1 MPRISQLP
9 LLRSS
14 SKEER
19 ALALAECAHP
29 PAIPPCSSVGPA
41 PARPLSLLERK
52 TSLPSFLSR
61 KSPPGQPRNTPAEQ
75 RKSPPVEQKLR
86 EGPPPLRPKSP
97 HHLEWVR
104 QLSLWQGAQA
114 QQGDAQTQAQ
124 QAEVPRNGQVKAGH
138 GKVRGGAQGS
148 AQGVRKGDARK
159 GQVFR
164 RKQQAQQKASA
175 NAGSEDAPE
184 PPIKN
189 VWEAAEAGKLAN
201 WVDEAD
207 GGDGAG
213 TERDG
218 GDPLLENVIGAG
230 TTRLSQQAR
239 QSAPTV
245 SVSGVS
251 VSDVCVSGA
260 SVASAGSTTDCD
272 VTDTAVS
279 QAPKITTTNGS
290 ATNAAATNGV
300 AARARAGAAVASV
313 SPTGAAA
320 TAAAAVARSFSAA
333 ASVSGDAATTAA
345 AEARSSSSSAAATVV
360 ARSPNA
366 PRYSRS
372 GGHRRRFVRAATA
385 SSASMELRGQRSRLG
400 SPKPCP
406 DESLFPSRAH
416 PTASAARSA
425 APSSEPSLLAAI
437 ATVRGG
443 EQEREE
449 ERGIGTESQNLKIPQ
464 MLTWLLTWLQQQELT
479 CHHQTR

>member
-1 MPRISQLP
+1 MRPPPRDP
-9 LLRSS
+9 PVFFRRP
-14 SKEER
+14 R
-19 ALALAECAHP
+19 ASP
-29 PAIPPCSSVGPA
+29 PALPPRAEDFA
-41 PARPLSLLERK
+41 PLVPLAQV
-52 TSLPSFLSR
+52 
-61 KSPPGQPRNTPAEQ
+61 PPGQPRNTPAEQ

-279 QAPKITTTNGS
+279 QRPRLLRQTDLPQTRLPQTGSLPERAP
-290 ATNAAATNGV
+290 APLLLL
-300 AARARAGAAVASV
+300 
-313 SPTGAAA
+313 SP
-320 TAAAAVARSFSAA
+320 
-333 ASVSGDAATTAA
+333 
-345 AEARSSSSSAAATVV
+345 
-360 ARSPNA
+360 
-366 PRYSRS
+366 
-372 GGHRRRFVRAATA
+372 HRRR
-385 SSASMELRGQRSRLG
+385 SYS
-400 SPKPCP
+400 
-406 DESLFPSRAH
+406 
-416 PTASAARSA
+416 
-425 APSSEPSLLAAI
+425 
-437 ATVRGG
+437 RGG
-443 EQEREE
+443 C
-449 ERGIGTESQNLKIPQ
+449 S
-464 MLTWLLTWLQQQELT
+464 QEL
-479 CHHQTR
+479 